1 MDRRKITVMHGSEIH
16 QGKTLTYLIM
26 TVEKRWREFGVKADE
41 GLKCVSQ
48 LNLPYFPSPFT
59 KPQPLKL
66 SDKS

>member
-1 MDRRKITVMHGSEIH
+1 MHGSEIH

-26 TVEKRWREFGVKADE
+26 TAENDGENSGFKADE

-48 LNLPYFPSPFT
+48 LNLPYFPAPFT